1 MSTTT
6 IYYVT
11 WYDEDYDDRRGG
23 TYPVNAD
30 GTVAYRPER
39 IPDLF
44 YGRKRLAQEAADRF
58 NQQAEEL
65 TWQKKQEKLRG
76 QGYGSR
82 RVVRYEVAE
91 TELEL

>member
-1 MSTTT
+1 MSTT
-6 IYYVT
+6 IFYVT

-30 GTVAYRPER
+30 GTIAYRPEQM
-39 IPDLF
+39 PDKF
-44 YGRKRLAQEAADRF
+44 YGRKRLAQEAADQF
-58 NQQAEEL
+58 NQQPEEL
-65 TWQKKQEKLRG
+65 TWQKKQKNLRG

-82 RVVRYEVAE
+82 RVVRYEVEE